1 MIDGPIQRENLYDMD
16 NKNKQDPNMKSNW
29 QTITMLLIAALLTF
43 GLVSWMNSYL
53 NSKCKQR
60 SNQQHGEIGRAHV

>member
-43 GLVSWMNSYL
+43 GLVA
-53 NSKCKQR
+53 
-60 SNQQHGEIGRAHV
+60 G

>member
-43 GLVSWMNSYL
+43 GLDELLPEFQETPGTVL
-53 NSKCKQR
+53 Q
-60 SNQQHGEIGRAHV
+60 